1 MRLETAALHD
11 KKLECMALNHGSPL
25 LPFHNQHVIAYY
37 IISSLQALGNAC
49 TYLFG
54 SGHQIRIFPEGKDLE
69 ISLTY

>member
-1 MRLETAALHD
+1 MGLETAILHD
-11 KKLECMALNHGSPL
+11 KKSECMALNHRSPL
-25 LPFHNQHVIAYY
+25 LPLHNRHVISCN
-37 IISSLQALGNAC
+37 ISPPQALGNAC